1 MLDPCPQLWQVFP
14 RTSGQTRPH
23 RTEIE
28 VSPLS
33 RTETRTY
40 VTHTKQRCS
49 YHVVAWRASRP
60 VHSGNQLS
68 NLASPV
74 IRALAQFRQ
83 PTVQSSLLG
92 RGLAPTRWPGSFPLI
107 SQPLQPPLAL
117 STEVGSAPPVLGIAW
132 TLHQSVAS
140 ILGDVPGWGWGGLI
154 LGSTPLDSWLL
165 FDLRLNLVAFTSPGI
180 QNWGK
185 PPSYLTCLVG
195 E

>member
-1 MLDPCPQLWQVFP
+1 MLDPCPQLWYFQEHQ
-14 RTSGQTRPH
+14 GKQDH
-23 RTEIE
+23 IE
-28 VSPLS
+28 QRLKFHPYQE
-33 RTETRTY
+33 ETRAY
-40 VTHTKQRCS
+40 VTHTKQRWS
-49 YHVVAWRASRP
+49 HHVVAWRASRP

-74 IRALAQFRQ
+74 IRILAQFRQ

-92 RGLAPTRWPGSFPLI
+92 RGLAPTMWPGSFPLI

-140 ILGDVPGWGWGGLI
+140 VLGDVLGWGWGLN
-154 LGSTPLDSWLL
+154 LGSAPLDSWLR
-165 FDLRLNLVAFTSPGI
+165 FDLRLNLVAFTGSGI
-180 QNWGK
+180 QNWSKLAG
-185 PPSYLTCLVG
+185 YLTCLVG